1 MPRPSIR
8 RSEVPDS
15 STPARPEAEL
25 RQTGSPLG
33 RRSLEL
39 IGNTPLLR
47 LDRLTRDLPGVQ
59 LLGKAEWFNP
69 GGSVKDRAASNIV
82 AQARASGEFGPGKI
96 LLDSTSGNTGIAYA
110 MIGAAEGFPVT
121 LCMPENVSM
130 ERKHILHAY
139 GANIIYTDPGDG
151 SDGAIR
157 AARELFARE
166 PDKYFYADQYS
177 NDANWQAH
185 YHGTAQEIWQ
195 QTEGRVTHFI
205 AMLGTSGTF
214 MGTSRRLKE
223 LNPNIR
229 CISLQPDSP
238 FHGIEGA
245 KHMASA
251 IVPKIY
257 DPKLADEDI
266 EIATEDAYT
275 NAVRGAREEGLLLG
289 ISAGAAIAGS
299 LQIARR
305 LGKQEEAVIVTIFP
319 DSGDKYLS
327 ERFWTEASS

>member
-1 MPRPSIR
+1 MAPPSIK

-15 STPARPEAEL
+15 STPPRPEAEL
-25 RQTGSPLG
+25 HRTASPLG
-33 RRSLEL
+33 RRSLAL

-82 AQARASGEFGPGKI
+82 AQARASGKFGPGKI

-121 LCMPENVSM
+121 LCMPENVSV
-130 ERKHILHAY
+130 ERKQILFAY
-139 GANIIYTDPGDG
+139 GANIIYTDPADG
-151 SDGAIR
+151 SDGAIT
-157 AARELFARE
+157 AARDLYARE
-166 PDKYFYADQYS
+166 PEKYFYADQYS
-177 NDANWQAH
+177 NDANWQSH
-185 YHGTAQEIWQ
+185 YHGTAEEIWQ
-195 QTEGRVTHFI
+195 QTEGRVTHFV

-223 LNPNIR
+223 LNPDVR

-251 IVPKIY
+251 IVPQIY
-257 DPKLADEDI
+257 DPQLADEDI
-266 EIATEDAYT
+266 GISTEDSYAM
-275 NAVRGAREEGLLLG
+275 AIRLAREEGLLAG
-289 ISAGAAIAGS
+289 ISAGAAIQGAM
-299 LQIARR
+299 QIA
-305 LGKQEEAVIVTIFP
+305 K
-319 DSGDKYLS
+319 
-327 ERFWTEASS
+327 